1 MRWPRLHRL
10 ALKLRHRGD
19 EARGDRPDRPRNIVT
34 RALAILAFLL
44 AVHVALALNR
54 VVVEQ
59 SAATVANDASADV
72 IAEERSLDLR
82 ATRANISVM
91 QPPSPFRFTEIAK
104 ESGVDFVHFSGM
116 TKDKHFPT
124 AYGSGL
130 AIFDYD
136 GDGRMDLYFANGTLF
151 PVGTASTGT
160 NRLYR
165 NLGAGRFKEATKAAG
180 LAFAGYCHGIVT
192 GDIDNDGDSDVFLF
206 NCGRNVLYLN
216 RGNGTFQD
224 ISRQAGIDREGW
236 SPGGALLDYDTDGDL
251 DLYVLNYG
259 KWKLPE
265 DDLVCERATTVDRA
279 TANRVRVYCSPHA
292 IQPARH
298 ILFRNN
304 GDLTF
309 TDVTDAAGVARSDG
323 RGLGAVAADLND
335 DGRIDLY
342 IANDMCPNFVYLNRG
357 DGTFVDATESSGAG
371 YGPNGAMRAG
381 MGVDAEDVDGDG
393 RADLLV
399 TNFLA
404 EGNALFI
411 NLGEGQFEDRAR
423 TSGIFHD
430 SLAWVGWGCVLGDFD
445 GDGWPDCFVANG
457 HVDDN
462 LHLISRMFN
471 SYAEPA
477 LLHRNEGGK
486 RFALATR
493 DAGAYFDSDHVG
505 RGVAYGD
512 LDNDGDIDLAINHKD
527 APAAVLRNDT
537 NTPNQWIRLCL
548 VGVES
553 NRDAIGARV
562 EVEAGGRTIFRQR
575 KGGGSLGA
583 SHDPRLLIGIGG
595 ARAVDRLTVRWPSG
609 RVDRHADLEART
621 SWLIPEGSAHPER
634 MPRIN

>member
-1 MRWPRLHRL
+1 MRWPRLRRH
-10 ALKLRHRGD
+10 ALKQRRRDD
-19 EARGDRPDRPRNIVT
+19 EAGASRPHQPRGFVT
-34 RALAILAFLL
+34 RALVLLAILL
-44 AVHVALALNR
+44 AVHAALALNR
-54 VVVEQ
+54 ILMQQ
-59 SAATVANDASADV
+59 SAATVVDDASADL
-72 IAEERSLDLR
+72 IAAERSLDLR

-124 AYGSGL
+124 AYGSGV
-130 AIFDYD
+130 AILDYD
-136 GDGRMDLYFANGTLF
+136 GDGRMDLYFANGTLL
-151 PVGTASTGT
+151 PAGTASTGT

-165 NLGAGRFKEATKAAG
+165 NLGAGRFREASKSAG

-192 GDIDNDGDSDVFLF
+192 GDIDNDGDCDIYLCNS
-206 NCGRNVLYLN
+206 GRNVLYLN
-216 RGNGTFQD
+216 RGDGTFED
-224 ISRQAGIDREGW
+224 ISKQAGVDREGW
-236 SPGGALLDYDTDGDL
+236 SPGGVFLDYDHDGDL
-251 DLYVLNYG
+251 DLYVVNYG
-259 KWKLPE
+259 KWKLPD
-265 DDLVCERATTVDRA
+265 DDLVCEREKSALGPGSS
-279 TANRVRVYCSPHA
+279 RVRVYCSPHT

-298 ILFRNN
+298 VLFRNN
-304 GDLTF
+304 GNLTF
-309 TDVTDAAGVARSDG
+309 TDVTEAAGVARSDG
-323 RGLGAVAADLND
+323 RGLGVVAADLNN

-342 IANDMCPNFVYLNRG
+342 VANDMCPNFVYLNRG

-393 RADLLV
+393 RADLVV
-399 TNFLA
+399 TNFLG

-423 TSGIFHD
+423 SSGIFHD

-462 LHLISRMFN
+462 LHLITRVFN

-477 LLHRNEGGK
+477 LLHRNEGGE
-486 RFALATR
+486 RFVLATR
-493 DAGAYFDSDHVG
+493 DAGEYFDSDHVG

-512 LDNDGDIDLAINHKD
+512 VDNDGDIDLAINHKD
-527 APAAVLRNDT
+527 ASAAVLRNDT
-537 NTPNQWIRLCL
+537 DTSNQWIRLCL
-548 VGVES
+548 VGVQS

-562 EVEAGGRTIFRQR
+562 EVEAGGRTIYRQR
-575 KGGGSLGA
+575 KGGSSLGA

-595 ARAVDRLTVRWPSG
+595 ARSVDQLTVHWPSG
-609 RVDRHADLEART
+609 QVDRFEELQAGA
-621 SWLIPEGSAHPER
+621 SWLIREGSSRPER
-634 MPRIN
+634 MPKID